1 MLVRATAEQTLCES
15 VNIKCKKIPQATSM
29 LLHAIQENENKYIQN
44 SLKVTFHMV
53 NIILLNE
60 LKYKFRKLHYY
71 IANTITKN
79 VNWNSA
85 YIYNICYIYKEF

>member
-15 VNIKCKKIPQATSM
+15 ANIKCKKILQATSM
-29 LLHAIQENENKYIQN
+29 LLHAMQENENKYIQKP
-44 SLKVTFHMV
+44 LKVTFHMV
-53 NIILLNE
+53 NITLNK